1 MFKNCKIEYLDLSNF
16 NTSKVY
22 NMEKI
27 FFRCNKLKETKG
39 LNNFNTKYA
48 ITMEIMLSRCES
60 IEYLDLSNFD
70 TSNNY
75 LMNENV

>member
-1 MFKNCKIEYLDLSNF
+1 MASMFKNCKIEYLDLSNF

-39 LNNFNTKYA
+39 LNNFKT
-48 ITMEIMLSRCES
+48 
-60 IEYLDLSNFD
+60 
-70 TSNNY
+70 
-75 LMNENV
+75 